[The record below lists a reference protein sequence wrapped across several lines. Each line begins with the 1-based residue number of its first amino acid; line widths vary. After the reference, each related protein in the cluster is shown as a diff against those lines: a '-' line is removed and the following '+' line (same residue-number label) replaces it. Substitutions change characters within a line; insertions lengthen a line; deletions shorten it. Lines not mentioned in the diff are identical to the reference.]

1 MLRCAIEAD
10 KPHSLDRATIA
21 QQVNDDDVATVLHK
35 RRSLTSSSSSKA
47 TPHDQSLSTDSFKT
61 LKLQAKRSRDKRRE
75 TQVHDGTTIK
85 KNCFSF
91 ICTKRKSNFIRKDVF
106 HDAKRTLR
114 VLNFGEWRVLWSRK
128 FHRWFYCN
136 VAQGKG
142 LWDMPEELQAT
153 MKTAVDDD
161 VSLNDGNVFILF
173 LFSFI

>member
-85 KNCFSF
+85 KIVFVLFVRKENQTLFEKTFS
-91 ICTKRKSNFIRKDVF
+91 TM
-106 HDAKRTLR
+106 
-114 VLNFGEWRVLWSRK
+114 LNE
-128 FHRWFYCN
+128 HYEC
-136 VAQGKG
+136 
-142 LWDMPEELQAT
+142 
-153 MKTAVDDD
+153 
-161 VSLNDGNVFILF
+161 
-173 LFSFI
+173 